1 VAAEEEAV
9 VLLLKVA
16 SGVVGVVEQGKK

>member
-16 SGVVGVVEQGKK
+16 SGVVGVSLLGKK